1 MDGPPSAH
9 FWSKKLGFQGQKQWP
24 PKFHIKF
31 RNPGPLPYLG
41 NFPKFYQFFWCLP
54 LWMSLGQVKK
64 DQERFQRTKFRRQIS
79 PRRIPRPRLPSPR
92 PPQFFP
98 RAPRLSS
105 PVHLVS
111 PMGAALVLVP
121 ATSGQPAGGGTGDDW
136 AGERCWWTP
145 QSKYLHSQYLPLSL
159 EMDMQVTKW
168 KVMRIIFSSEY
179 HPDLLARTQWKY
191 I

>member
-1 MDGPPSAH
+1 M
-9 FWSKKLGFQGQKQWP
+9 FGFQGQKQWP
-24 PKFHIKF
+24 PKFDIKF
-31 RNPGPLPYLG
+31 RNPGPLPHLG

-79 PRRIPRPRLPSPR
+79 PRLGSHDLGCLLPGLPSSSRGLPASPPR
-92 PPQFFP
+92 FI
-98 RAPRLSS
+98 S
-105 PVHLVS
+105 PLVF
-111 PMGAALVLVP
+111 VP

>member
-1 MDGPPSAH
+1 MS
-9 FWSKKLGFQGQKQWP
+9 GFQCQKQWP

-79 PRRIPRPRLPSPR
+79 PGRIPRPRLPSPGLPSSSR
-92 PPQFFP
+92 GLPASPPRFI
-98 RAPRLSS
+98 SS
-105 PVHLVS
+105 PRW
-111 PMGAALVLVP
+111 VLVP

-136 AGERCWWTP
+136 AGERCWWTE

-159 EMDMQVTKW
+159 KMDVQVTKW